1 MVRVY
6 VYGLV
11 SSLPKGDFATFLWKV
26 RSRGGQA
33 QQARQARNSG
43 KEFRQGS
50 KALAGAF
57 RYLNDVLT

>member
-11 SSLPKGDFATFLWKV
+11 SSLPKGEFATFVPRV

-33 QQARQARNSG
+33 G
-43 KEFRQGS
+43 KASKECRQGS

-57 RYLNDVLT
+57 RYLNDVPT